1 MSTRLLYA
9 LEKRGNENFSAFIAN
24 LRHDARIAWY
34 PSAGT
39 DFRPLFF
46 LDEAFYA
53 EHPPDGGNDS
63 LPPDIFLFT
72 DYALMSKS
80 FEEALFHQGNPVIH
94 DDGRTR
100 VTLLNIENLGRIDF
114 GPYAI
119 HREHKENEHY
129 FNRVFFF
136 NAQIE
141 SSFGTFVKPV
151 LYAFCNNEQL
161 CSELLIPIRAVISH
175 VIHVRYGHGF
185 GGANCSGLWIQHV
198 LPLLNCEM
206 YIHDTLAHDSDFERK
221 VIKHYGNVIP
231 QNQIAKF
238 QTIREIDGKCWSHS
252 TKVVWQL
259 VERDRNVSII
269 YQYNRELREKRFH
282 SRMIM
287 RNNRMYNFLV

>member
-1 MSTRLLYA
+1 MSTRLLHA
-9 LEKRGNENFSAFIAN
+9 FEKHGNEHFSAFIAG
-24 LRHDARIAWY
+24 LDHDARIAWY

-53 EHPPDGGNDS
+53 EHPPDTGKDPH
-63 LPPDIFLFT
+63 PPDIFLFS
-72 DYALMSKS
+72 DYNLMSRV
-80 FEEALFHQGNPVIH
+80 FEQALFHKGSPIIH

-100 VTLLNIENLGRIDF
+100 VTLMNIENLGKIDF
-114 GPYAI
+114 QPYEI
-119 HREHKENEHY
+119 HQENKDNQHY
-129 FNRVFFF
+129 FNSVFFF
-136 NAQIE
+136 NVQIE
-141 SSFGTFVKPV
+141 SAFGTFVKPV

-161 CSELLIPIRAVISH
+161 CSELLIPIRAVTSH

-198 LPLLNCEM
+198 LPLLQCEV
-206 YIHDTLAHDSDFERK
+206 YIHDNLVHNSSLEET

-231 QNQIAKF
+231 QEQIAKF
-238 QTIREIDGKCWSHS
+238 ETIRKMNGKCWSES
-252 TKVVWQL
+252 RLIVWQL
-259 VERDRNVSII
+259 VERDNNVNII
-269 YQYNRELREKRFH
+269 YHYNRELRDMRFR